1 MRWRVFWVRRQFY
14 IPTAKR
20 PDTGS
25 VATAVISRW
34 YRMVLSRSA
43 CQSIASERSR
53 ERSGKFLTACEAN
66 IFRVRSS
73 SVGEKLVRNAVRRL
87 EVTVHDDERKW
98 GYGWV
103 SCRTWSER
111 GGGELDYWARCG
123 PRADPYELGA
133 IADADVPPL
142 PYLGTSRPLLGNSA
156 SALPGMPLSSRPHV
170 SSIPLGTKA
179 SEHHQVRVSRLLVGH
194 KSKTNELYTFYDTGV
209 QRCVHER
216 LRPDNSG
223 NATIANVRSNV
234 QAKPLDA
241 RGI

>member
-1 MRWRVFWVRRQFY
+1 MTIAMRWSVFWVRRQFY

-111 GGGELDYWARCG
+111 GGGGLDYWARWSVG
-123 PRADPYELGA
+123 PERIPTSLARSQTR
-133 IADADVPPL
+133 
-142 PYLGTSRPLLGNSA
+142 TSRPFRIWA
-156 SALPGMPLSSRPHV
+156 PPGRFWVTAPRPSQACHCQADRMSPRSLWEQKPLNTTRYGSPGYWLVTSPRQMSYIHSMIQECRDVCTKDYGQIIQVTPLSRM
-170 SSIPLGTKA
+170 
-179 SEHHQVRVSRLLVGH
+179 
-194 KSKTNELYTFYDTGV
+194 
-209 QRCVHER
+209 
-216 LRPDNSG
+216 
-223 NATIANVRSNV
+223 
-234 QAKPLDA
+234 
-241 RGI
+241 